1 MVFESSMSEISPS
14 FVTMNLNV
22 EFFLSR
28 EMNHVTKIDYS
39 KDPKAIANNP
49 EYNLE
54 LKSDFR

>member
-22 EFFLSR
+22 EFFFCHERAR
-28 EMNHVTKIDYS
+28 EVNHVTKIDHS
-39 KDPKAIANNP
+39 KDLKGIANNP

-54 LKSDFR
+54 